1 MLDDGLKEYFYDPGS
16 NIYHLNM
23 AIYTKT
29 GDNGTTG
36 LYGGKRISKA
46 SCQVES
52 YGSIDELTTFIG
64 MTVTKIADKKNKQL
78 LTDIQRDLYEIMS
91 YLSGAKINLSFLD
104 KKTTTFEKNIDEIE
118 KKLPTLTKFILPGGS
133 EQSSWLHISRVKCRR
148 AERIIIDYF
157 NKKDV
162 TEDEFKII
170 KYLNRLSDLFFDLAR
185 LYNKGEDVIV

>member
-1 MLDDGLKEYFYDPGS
+1 
-16 NIYHLNM
+16 M

-64 MTVTKIADKKNKQL
+64 MAVTKVKNKKHKTL
-78 LTDIQRDLYEIMS
+78 LTDIQRDLYQIMS

-104 KKTTTFEKNIDEIE
+104 EKTNIFESTIDGIE
-118 KKLPTLTKFILPGGS
+118 KKLRPLTKFILPGGT
-133 EQSSWLHISRVKCRR
+133 EPSSWLHISRVKCRR

-157 NKKDV
+157 NKRDV
-162 TEDEFKII
+162 TSNEFKII

-185 LYNKGEDVIV
+185 LYNKGADVIV